1 MDNLLPVLDNLFP
14 FWIIFQVVNSLF
26 LNSIVFK
33 ISVLNNKGCCL
44 LFFCIFV
51 RLEKKLCMFFKKL
64 DNLFPVLDN
73 LFLHLII
80 FLLPFCSFGQAT
92 ADSYKNLWEVIQNDT
107 VLNEKKVQYLE
118 VYYQKARNENNS
130 LEQYRALEKKSF
142 IIPYAD
148 AALLLHQMHP
158 LVQKMENDS
167 IKGRFLNRS
176 TVFYYDNRDFKNA
189 LYYAIESEAF
199 NEEIEN
205 LYNLNAVRIDIGN
218 IYNHTRHYSK
228 AIVYFTQ
235 AKDYYQTPKDYNHL
249 RSYIVTLYC
258 LSKTYWQLKD
268 IDHLT
273 ATIKENEQVVLQLK
287 PRHQQLETA
296 YLEYV
301 RGGLGFLQKNNV
313 AAKQHFIKA
322 LPAIQ
327 QNGDFTNEHIIY
339 LYLGKIAW
347 RQNQKA
353 EAMEYFT
360 KIDTLFKEKKFL
372 NYELREAYDYLIAY
386 YNETNQPQLQLN
398 ATNSLMALNRQF
410 EKEQQ
415 SITSILHQDLESKKI
430 TSQWQKLVSKYN
442 LWISVLGGVLVLIAG
457 YLFWKNNKS
466 KKHKI
471 KESKQSE
478 VLEKT
483 EGSNIENSEISN
495 NNFAEI
501 EKTAIVK
508 TESVAIIES
517 TETATIEFAE
527 TESAT
532 EISETQEK
540 TEHTTVLSATDKRLL
555 DGLNNFEQQKGF
567 LGSVGLDD
575 LAKQLNTNRS
585 TLSPFLN
592 EHKKGFNAY
601 INSLRIQQAVTDL
614 KTDKELR
621 KKPVKELAVI
631 YGDLHPKTFASLFKV
646 ITGETPTLFIENL
659 DKEEDVKS

>member
-1 MDNLLPVLDNLFP
+1 
-14 FWIIFQVVNSLF
+14 
-26 LNSIVFK
+26 
-33 ISVLNNKGCCL
+33 
-44 LFFCIFV
+44 
-51 RLEKKLCMFFKKL
+51 MFFKKL

-442 LWISVLGGVLVLIAG
+442 LWISVLGGVLLLIAA

-466 KKHKI
+466 KKHKQ
-471 KESKQSE
+471 KENEQSQIIE
-478 VLEKT
+478 ET
-483 EGSNIENSEISN
+483 EITTTKNKEITDN
-495 NNFAEI
+495 GVVEI
-501 EKTAIVK
+501 EKTLETVDVIEN
-508 TESVAIIES
+508 TEI
-517 TETATIEFAE
+517 TTIEVAE
-527 TESAT
+527 TESVEENVT
-532 EISETQEK
+532 EITETQQQAK
-540 TEHTTVLSATDKRLL
+540 STTVLSATDQRLL
-555 DGLNNFEQQKGF
+555 DGLNVFEQEKGF
-567 LGSVGLDD
+567 LGSVNLDD
-575 LAKQLNTNRS
+575 LAKQLNTTRS

-592 EHKKGFNAY
+592 EYKNGFSTY

-614 KTDKELR
+614 KANKELR
-621 KKPVKELAVI
+621 KKTIKELAVI

-646 ITGETPTLFIENL
+646 ITGETPALFIENL
-659 DKEEDVKS
+659 DKEEE

>member
-1 MDNLLPVLDNLFP
+1 
-14 FWIIFQVVNSLF
+14 
-26 LNSIVFK
+26 
-33 ISVLNNKGCCL
+33 
-44 LFFCIFV
+44 
-51 RLEKKLCMFFKKL
+51 MFFKKL
-64 DNLFPVLDN
+64 YNLFPVLDN
-73 LFLHLII
+73 IFPCWII
-80 FLLPFCSFGQAT
+80 FLLPFCLFGQTT
-92 ADSYKNLWEVIQNDT
+92 ADSYKNLWKIIENDT
-107 VLNEKKVQYLE
+107 VSNEKKVQYLE
-118 VYYQKARNENNS
+118 VYYQKARNENNL
-130 LEQYRALEKKSF
+130 LEQYKALENKSYLISF
-142 IIPYAD
+142 AD
-148 AALLLHQMHP
+148 ATLLLHQMHP
-158 LVQKMENDS
+158 LIQKMDNDS
-167 IKGRFLNRS
+167 IKGDFLNRS
-176 TVFYYDNRDFKNA
+176 TVFYYKHRDFKNA

-199 NEEIEN
+199 NEEINN

-218 IYNHTRHYSK
+218 IYLHTRYYAK
-228 AIVYFTQ
+228 AIDYFTQ
-235 AKDYYQTPKDYNHL
+235 AKSYYQTQKDYNHL

-258 LSKTYWQLKD
+258 LNKTYWQLKD

-398 ATNSLMALNRQF
+398 ATNSLMALNQQF

-415 SITSILHQDLESKKI
+415 SITSILHQDLENKKI

-442 LWISVLGGVLVLIAG
+442 LWISVLGGVLVLTAG
-457 YLFWKNNKS
+457 YLFWKKSKNNK
-466 KKHKI
+466 I
-471 KESKQSE
+471 Q
-478 VLEKT
+478 VIEKT
-483 EGSNIENSEISN
+483 EVADKEV
-495 NNFAEI
+495 AEI
-501 EKTAIVK
+501 EKALETVDVIENTGITTIEVAEI
-508 TESVAIIES
+508 ESVVEN
-517 TETATIEFAE
+517 E
-527 TESAT
+527 TEL
-532 EISETQEK
+532 SETKQQGK
-540 TEHTTVLSATDKRLL
+540 STPVLSATDQRLL
-555 DGLNNFEQQKGF
+555 DGLNNFEQEKGF
-567 LGSVGLDD
+567 LEPVNLDD
-575 LAKQLNTNRS
+575 LAKQLNTTRS

-592 EHKKGFNAY
+592 EYKSGFSTY

-621 KKPVKELAVI
+621 KKTIKELAVI

-646 ITGETPTLFIENL
+646 ITGETPALFIENL
-659 DKEEDVKS
+659 DKEEE

>member
-1 MDNLLPVLDNLFP
+1 MDNLFP
-14 FWIIFQVVNSLF
+14 FLNNLFPLWIIFLVVNFLF
-26 LNSIVFK
+26 LNIIVFK
-33 ISVLNNKGCCL
+33 ISVLNNKGCCW

-51 RLEKKLCMFFKKL
+51 RLEKNLCMFFKKL

-73 LFLHLII
+73 LFLRWII

-92 ADSYKNLWEVIQNDT
+92 ADSYKSLWEVIQNDT
-107 VLNEKKVQYLE
+107 VSNEKKVQYLE
-118 VYYQKARNENNS
+118 VYYKKARNENNT

-142 IIPYAD
+142 MLPFAD

-158 LVQKMENDS
+158 LVQKMDNDS
-167 IKGRFLNRS
+167 IKGDFLNRS

-199 NEEIEN
+199 NEEINN

-268 IDHLT
+268 IDKLN
-273 ATIKENEQVVLQLK
+273 ATIKKSEQAITLLK
-287 PRHQQLETA
+287 PKHKQLETA
-296 YLEYV
+296 YLEYIK
-301 RGGLGFLQKNNV
+301 GGLAFLQKNDVVAQQYFTNALNV
-313 AAKQHFIKA
+313 IK
-322 LPAIQ
+322 
-327 QNGDFTNEHIIY
+327 QNGDFTNEHVIY

-347 RQNQKA
+347 QQNQKT
-353 EAMEYFT
+353 EAMVYFT
-360 KIDTLFKEKKFL
+360 KIDTLFHEKEFL
-372 NYELREAYDYLIAY
+372 NYELRETYDYLIAY

-398 ATNSLMALNRQF
+398 ATNSLMALNQQF

-442 LWISVLGGVLVLIAG
+442 LWISVLGGVLLLIAA

-466 KKHKI
+466 KKHKQ
-471 KESKQSE
+471 KENEQSQIIE
-478 VLEKT
+478 ET
-483 EGSNIENSEISN
+483 EITTTKNKEITDN
-495 NNFAEI
+495 GVVEI
-501 EKTAIVK
+501 EKTLETVDVIEN
-508 TESVAIIES
+508 TEI
-517 TETATIEFAE
+517 TTIEVAE
-527 TESAT
+527 TESVEENVT
-532 EISETQEK
+532 EITETQQQAK
-540 TEHTTVLSATDKRLL
+540 STTVLSATDQRLL
-555 DGLNNFEQQKGF
+555 DGLNVFEQEKGF
-567 LGSVGLDD
+567 LGSVNLDD
-575 LAKQLNTNRS
+575 LAKQLNTTRS

-592 EHKKGFNAY
+592 EYKNGFSTY

-614 KTDKELR
+614 KADKELR
-621 KKPVKELAVI
+621 KKTIKELAVI

-659 DKEEDVKS
+659 DKEEK